1 MSILKRVQLT
11 ERHLNPG
18 RTRHT
23 LIDGNGSR
31 AFSAF
36 TSLEIVQFEDNPGF
50 YLMHLCADGT
60 GTDTWHETVDD
71 ALHQAEWELDVRRD
85 EWEDVGDAN

>member
-50 YLMHLCADGT
+50 YLMHLLCRWDGDRHLARN
-60 GTDTWHETVDD
+60 G
-71 ALHQAEWELDVRRD
+71 RRCSSSSG
-85 EWEDVGDAN
+85 VGAGCQT